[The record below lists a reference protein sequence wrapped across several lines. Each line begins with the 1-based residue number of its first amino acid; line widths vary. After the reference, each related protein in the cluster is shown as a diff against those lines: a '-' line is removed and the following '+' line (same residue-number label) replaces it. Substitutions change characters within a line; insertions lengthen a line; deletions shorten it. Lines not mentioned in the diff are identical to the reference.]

1 MFACITRKTEHT
13 ESEKHTVSK
22 RNDEIWNTLS
32 YTYNYTTYK
41 SKKNL
46 EHENITYR
54 TKEHVDDL
62 IIGQIETFE
71 DSANAMLPRNNKR
84 KHDDQSN
91 IKSIRY
97 FK

>member
-1 MFACITRKTEHT
+1 MKILHT
-13 ESEKHTVSK
+13 G
-22 RNDEIWNTLS
+22 
-32 YTYNYTTYK
+32 
-41 SKKNL
+41 KKNKL
-46 EHENITYR
+46 M
-54 TKEHVDDL
+54 
-62 IIGQIETFE
+62 IGQIETFE